1 MSLLQHATASVA
13 SDYTASVVQ
22 ALVVLALTAALAYLS
37 LRFGAARGLLPGS
50 KGKQLEIEERMRL
63 DAKNQLLIVRVEGKR
78 LLVATHAQGAAQ
90 LLLELPADSCSRAE
104 PRASTAAPPPARDG
118 SG

>member
-37 LRFGAARGLLPGS
+37 IRFGAARGLLPGAR
-50 KGKQLEIEERMRL
+50 GKQLQIEERVRL

-78 LLVATHAQGAAQ
+78 LLLATHAQGAAQ
-90 LLLELPADSCSRAE
+90 LLLEL
-104 PRASTAAPPPARDG
+104 APPSDDAPPARERTG
-118 SG
+118 